1 MALTTVS
8 NAGLGG
14 SIDLTAKVTG
24 TLPIANGGTNSTS
37 TTFVN
42 LATNITGTTPIA
54 NGGTAATTLA
64 AAGLSGTPSF
74 LCTMSTDQTSISDGV
89 ITKVAFDTE
98 IYDTNSA
105 YDKDTNYRF
114 TVPADEGGKYYI
126 YTKADCSDTTGSN
139 VRSFRTYIYKNGS
152 EYGPTVAEY
161 DGRDN
166 PQKGGAFMAGSI
178 IELDATD
185 YVEAYARIDTQN
197 SEVWTIDTY
206 FSVFGGWKLII

>member
-1 MALTTVS
+1 MALTVVKTTALS
-8 NAGLGG
+8 GTITNAQLAG

-24 TLPIANGGTNSTS
+24 AL
-37 TTFVN
+37 
-42 LATNITGTTPIA
+42 PIA

-89 ITKVAFDTE
+89 ITKVSFDTE
-98 IYDTNSA
+98 VYDTNSA

-152 EYGPTVAEY
+152 EYAPTVAEY

-178 IELDATD
+178 IELAATD
-185 YVEAYARIDTQN
+185 YVEAYARVDTQN
-197 SEVWTIDTY
+197 SEVWSIDTT
-206 FSVFGGWKLII
+206 FSVFGGWKLIGV

>member
-1 MALTTVS
+1 MALTTVDTTALS
-8 NAGLGG
+8 GTITNAQLAG

-24 TLPIANGGTNSTS
+24 AL
-37 TTFVN
+37 
-42 LATNITGTTPIA
+42 PIA

-64 AAGLSGTPSF
+64 AAGLASAPSF

-89 ITKVAFDTE
+89 ITKVSFDTE

-139 VRSFRTYIYKNGS
+139 VRSFRTYVYKNGS
-152 EYGPTVAEY
+152 QYAPTVAEY

-178 IELDATD
+178 IELAATD

-197 SEVWTIDTY
+197 SEVWSIGTD
-206 FSVFGGWKLII
+206 FSVFGGWKLIGV

>member
-1 MALTTVS
+1 MALTVVKTTALS
-8 NAGLGG
+8 GTITNAQLAG

-24 TLPIANGGTNSTS
+24 AL
-37 TTFVN
+37 
-42 LATNITGTTPIA
+42 PIA

-74 LCTMSTDQTSISDGV
+74 LCTMSTAQTSISDGV
-89 ITKVAFDTE
+89 ITKVSFDTE
-98 IYDTNSA
+98 VYDTNSA

-152 EYGPTVAEY
+152 EYAPTVAEY

-178 IELDATD
+178 IELAATD

-197 SEVWTIDTY
+197 SEVWSIDTT
-206 FSVFGGWKLII
+206 FSVFGGWKLIGV

>member
-1 MALTTVS
+1 MALTVVKTTALS
-8 NAGLGG
+8 GTITNAQLAG

-24 TLPIANGGTNSTS
+24 AL
-37 TTFVN
+37 
-42 LATNITGTTPIA
+42 PIA

-89 ITKVAFDTE
+89 ITKVSFDTE
-98 IYDTNSA
+98 VYDTNSA

-152 EYGPTVAEY
+152 EYAPTVAEY

-178 IELDATD
+178 IELAATD

-197 SEVWTIDTY
+197 SEVWSIDTT
-206 FSVFGGWKLII
+206 FSVFGGWKLIGV

>member
-1 MALTTVS
+1 
-8 NAGLGG
+8 
-14 SIDLTAKVTG
+14 
-24 TLPIANGGTNSTS
+24 
-37 TTFVN
+37 
-42 LATNITGTTPIA
+42 
-54 NGGTAATTLA
+54 
-64 AAGLSGTPSF
+64 
-74 LCTMSTDQTSISDGV
+74 MSTAQTSISDGV
-89 ITKVAFDTE
+89 ITKVSFDTE
-98 IYDTNSA
+98 VYDTNSA

-152 EYGPTVAEY
+152 EYAPTVAEY

-178 IELDATD
+178 IELAATD

-197 SEVWTIDTY
+197 SEVWSIDTT
-206 FSVFGGWKLII
+206 FSVFGGWKLIGV